1 MKMGLMDDA
10 ALIPYWLAFLIGPV
24 LLAFAAWVLPA
35 QFKEAQRQVPFRR
48 VSSAAVNDAVDAW
61 FPAIWAAGMGVIG
74 TVFVLGGL
82 FRLAGVAL

>member
-1 MKMGLMDDA
+1 MDDA
-10 ALIPYWLAFLIGPV
+10 TLIPYWLAFLVGPV

-35 QFKEAQRQVPFRR
+35 RLKEAQRQVPFQR

-61 FPAIWAAGMGVIG
+61 FPTIWAAAVGVFG

-82 FRLAGVAL
+82 FRLVGVAL